1 MTHAEPPQRRPALR
15 GVAGIKAERDV
26 IAGQHVADLVDPGR
40 GIVPDHRDHL
50 GPPALLAPPLL
61 QRSGDHPVELLV
73 R

>member
-1 MTHAEPPQRRPALR
+1 M
-15 GVAGIKAERDV
+15 KAERDV

-40 GIVPDHRDHL
+40 GIVPDHRDQL